1 MHIGLPI
8 VVVEHGMLKTPA
20 TDWPSFTGGGSSMLD
35 DISSV
40 AVRTAL
46 SGLAMRQR
54 VTADNIA
61 NIETPGFLAGRV
73 SFEDTLRS
81 AVAGGDP
88 ASATPTVA
96 RSLEPTRLNGNNVN
110 LDHETLTNIDTGLR
124 YQLMLRAVDHKAG
137 LITNVLRPG
146 G

>member
-1 MHIGLPI
+1 
-8 VVVEHGMLKTPA
+8 MLNDFASLT
-20 TDWPSFTGGGSSMLD
+20 F
-35 DISSV
+35 
-40 AVRTAL
+40 RTAL
-46 SGLAMRQR
+46 TGLATRQR

-73 SFEDTLRS
+73 TFEDSLSS
-81 AVAGGDP
+81 AVADGKPTQGGP
-88 ASATPTVA
+88 SIA

-124 YQLMLRAVDHKAG
+124 YQLMLRAVDNKAS
-137 LITNVLRPG
+137 LITAVLRSG

>member
-1 MHIGLPI
+1 
-8 VVVEHGMLKTPA
+8 
-20 TDWPSFTGGGSSMLD
+20 MLD
-35 DISSV
+35 DITSV
-40 AVRTAL
+40 TVKTAL

-73 SFEDTLRS
+73 SFEDSLQA
-81 AVAGGDP
+81 AVDNGSP
-88 ASATPTVA
+88 AAAAVSND

-110 LDHETLTNIDTGLR
+110 LDHETLTHLDTNMR
-124 YQLMLRAVDHKAG
+124 YQLMLRAVDTKIS
-137 LITNVLRPG
+137 LLRTAIG